1 MTDKELETLLH
12 ELVEE
17 KFNEAWKKMIK
28 FHKCELV
35 YNEMCKAGYGEPM
48 QAFKNIVLYSII
60 INPDITEEEL
70 LTNFFN
76 KIMNRENDLQKSL
89 L

>member
-17 KFNEAWKKMIK
+17 KFNVAFEKLKT
-28 FHKCELV
+28 FYKCEQL
-35 YNEMCKAGYGEPM
+35 YNEMCSLGYEEPM

-60 INPDITEEEL
+60 LKPDITEEEL
-70 LTNFFN
+70 LIDFYN
-76 KIMNRENDLQKSL
+76 KMNK
-89 L
+89 

>member
-17 KFNEAWKKMIK
+17 KFNEAWKRMVN
-28 FHKCELV
+28 FHKCEQV
-35 YNEMCKAGYGEPM
+35 YNEMCKAGYVVPM

-60 INPDITEEEL
+60 LNPNITEEEL
-70 LTNFFN
+70 LVDFYN
-76 KIMNRENDLQKSL
+76 KMNK
-89 L
+89 

>member
-1 MTDKELETLLH
+1 MTERELQILLR

-17 KFNEAWKKMIK
+17 KFNKAFEKLKT
-28 FHKCELV
+28 FHKCEQL

-60 INPDITEEEL
+60 LNPNVTEEEL
-70 LTNFFN
+70 LIDFYN
-76 KIMNRENDLQKSL
+76 KMHK
-89 L
+89 